1 MWPSGRQAWPIGRS
15 GSVATEPSVGGVTR
29 TRSDP
34 DRRRLGLCA
43 ALFFLPPL
51 VGEYLLGNTPI
62 TDIGSLLL
70 LAPMYGGGALLIR
83 EIARR
88 TGRGWPAM
96 VLFAAAYA
104 LLEEGPIDMMLWNPH
119 YGGADLAAAYP
130 GTFIPLLGT
139 SGELLQDT
147 LAVHTIWSI
156 CIPIA
161 IVETFSRD
169 RTRPWL
175 RNKGLAVIAVMF
187 VLATVGLSAAQ
198 IAESKFVATPAELA
212 WCAVAIAGLIVLAFL
227 ARRRPA
233 PRQGTTAPRPWVVG
247 MVAFAVTTLYWLRQ
261 SLPVPHWVTVGAAC
275 ALFALAAVLCAHWSR
290 SRRWGPAHR
299 LAAAGGALLT
309 YVWLGFLNAQGLPI
323 PPTTALSGSVVLG
336 TGAIVLLIMAA
347 RQIRQ
352 PARNARPAPPAS
364 VAHSGD
370 DGANLA

>member
-1 MWPSGRQAWPIGRS
+1 
-15 GSVATEPSVGGVTR
+15 
-29 TRSDP
+29 
-34 DRRRLGLCA
+34 L

-51 VGEYLLGNTPI
+51 VGEYLLGNTPV
-62 TDIGSLLL
+62 TDLGSLLL

-88 TGRGWPAM
+88 TGRGWPTM
-96 VLFAAAYA
+96 ILFAAAYA

-130 GTFIPLLGT
+130 GTFIPFLGT

-175 RNKGLAVIAVMF
+175 RNPGLAGVAVMF

-198 IAESKFVATPAELA
+198 IAESRFVATPPELA
-212 WCAVAIAGLIVLAFL
+212 WCAAAIAGLIVLGFL
-227 ARRRPA
+227 AGRRPA
-233 PRQGTTAPRPWVVG
+233 SRQGCTVPRPWMVG
-247 MVAFAVTTLYWLRQ
+247 TATFAVTTLYWLRQ
-261 SLPVPHWVTVGAAC
+261 SLPVPRWVTVGAAC
-275 ALFALAAVLCAHWSR
+275 ALFAVAAVLCARWSR

-299 LAAAGGALLT
+299 LAVAGGALLT
-309 YVWLGFLNAQGLPI
+309 YVWLGFINAQGLPI
-323 PPTTALSGSVVLG
+323 PRATALSGSVVLG

-352 PARNARPAPPAS
+352 SAGNERPPPAG
-364 VAHSGD
+364 VARSSD
-370 DGANLA
+370 DAIDLAQAPGGAAGSARS